1 MSDIEIIVYGEP
13 GPQGSK
19 RHVGKGIMVESSKK
33 VKPWREAV
41 VYAARE
47 AMAGRPAL
55 TGPVV
60 LEMVFTVRKPKSAPK
75 RRRIWPATKP
85 DLSKLA
91 RSTEDALTTAGVY
104 EDDARIVEYA
114 RLAKV
119 FPLEDRAALD
129 VPGVIIAVRSVKEEE
144 SWK

>member
-1 MSDIEIIVYGEP
+1 MVEFIVYGTP

-19 RHVGKGIMVESSKK
+19 SFRGMSKKGHAIMTESSAK

-47 AMAGRPAL
+47 AMAGRPPL
-55 TGPVV
+55 QGPVV
-60 LEMVFTVRKPKSAPK
+60 LEMVFTVRKPTSAPK

-91 RSTEDALTTAGVY
+91 RSTEDAMTTAGVY

-119 FPLEDRAALD
+119 FPLEDPAALD
-129 VPGVIIAVRSVKEEE
+129 VPGVRIKVQQIE
-144 SWK
+144 S